1 MRAMLLLAFV
11 LSGCA
16 DPFEDTKKLDTIE
29 AWESFLTTAPS
40 GSRKLFAEDRLEELL
55 TAQAE
60 KTNLPADYDKVL
72 QKFPNS
78 RNTKKLQEARVKA
91 ALAIAE
97 KENTPEAW
105 QTFDAENPFADPM
118 AKRTAQQ
125 RIQMAEY
132 KDKLGFSEPVAKQVN
147 LAEDPKG
154 PLNGWGF
161 FCDVTNNGDKRI
173 SRLTVEVQL
182 LGDTD
187 QVLRAFQYPVV
198 AGSLPGNMPV
208 PEGFDTPME
217 PGSTR
222 PWSYTTDEIPEGW
235 TTPKVKMVPVFIQF
249 APA

>member
-1 MRAMLLLAFV
+1 MRAMLLLALV

-16 DPFEDTKKLDTIE
+16 DAFEDAKKIDTIE
-29 AWESFLTTAPS
+29 AWESYLATAPS
-40 GSRKLFAEDRLEELL
+40 GSRKLNAEDRLEELL

-72 QKFPNS
+72 TKFPNS

-105 QTFDAENPFADPM
+105 KKFDAENPFADPM

-125 RIQMAEY
+125 RIAIAEY
-132 KDKLGFSEPVAKQVN
+132 QDKLGFGEPTVKQVN

-154 PLNGWGF
+154 PLDGWGF
-161 FCDVTNNGDKRI
+161 FADVTNNGDKRI
-173 SRLTVEVQL
+173 SKLSIEVQL
-182 LGDTD
+182 LGDQG

-198 AGSLPGNMPV
+198 APSLPGNMPI

-217 PGSTR
+217 PGNTR
-222 PWSYTTDEIPEGW
+222 PWSYTTSDIPEGW
-235 TTPKVKMVPVFIQF
+235 TQKVKLVPVFIQF
-249 APA
+249 VPA